1 MSMFLDQPDPLDV
14 HFLEEVAQEG
24 PWGGPT
30 YRYRGAR
37 IECLKG
43 GRVCGLF
50 LSNHPLNGL
59 PLGTVGMTTSL
70 MDRWLETHQV
80 SK

>member
-14 HFLEEVAQEG
+14 HPLEEVALEG

-43 GRVCGLF
+43 ANVCGLF
-50 LSNHPLNGL
+50 LNSHPLSGL
-59 PLGTVGMTTSL
+59 PIGAVGIITPL
-70 MDRWLETHQV
+70 VDRWLEAH
-80 SK
+80 

>member
-1 MSMFLDQPDPLDV
+1 MSMFLDQPAPLDV
-14 HFLEEVAQEG
+14 HPLEEVALEG

-37 IECLKG
+37 VECLKG
-43 GRVCGLF
+43 GHICGLF
-50 LSNHPLNGL
+50 LNSHPLNGL
-59 PLGTVGMTTSL
+59 PLGTVGMTASL

-80 SK
+80 TD